1 MQKAKSLILIL
12 DNLRSVHNVASIFR
26 TGDCFGVSKIILI
39 GTTPQPVDKFGKWR
53 SDFIKVSLGAEKT
66 VSWEYKKTITSSL
79 NTLKKRGYKVYAL
92 EQDKS
97 SKIFNKVIYPQN
109 LALIIGNEPYG
120 ISKSLLQKVDTIIE
134 IPQRGSKES
143 LNVTIATGIAVCEIL
158 K

>member
-1 MQKAKSLILIL
+1 MKKDLILIL

-26 TGDCFGVSKIILI
+26 TADCFGVSKIILI

-53 SDFIKVSLGAEKT
+53 KDFIKVSLGAEKT
-66 VSWEYKKTITSSL
+66 VLWEYKKTITPTISSF
-79 NTLKKRGYKVYAL
+79 KKDNIFVYAL
-92 EQDKS
+92 EQDPNS
-97 SKIFNKVIYPQN
+97 QVFNKIKYPSK

-120 ISKSLLQKVDTIIE
+120 ITKKVLQKVDTIIE
-134 IPQRGSKES
+134 IPQRGNKES